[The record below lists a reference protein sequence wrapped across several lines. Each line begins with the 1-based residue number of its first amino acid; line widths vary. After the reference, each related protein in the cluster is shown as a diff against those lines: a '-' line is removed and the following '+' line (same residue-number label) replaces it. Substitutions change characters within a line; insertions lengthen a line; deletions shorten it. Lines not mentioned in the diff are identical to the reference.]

1 MADSNAKI
9 AQIKLSQIKDKI
21 GITNDIKKDFVIH
34 ALTPLEFGKEGD
46 ISYIDQP
53 KYLPS
58 LATSKVSAVLL
69 REEFVSQVP
78 SHIEPLIVQNPH
90 LAFAL
95 LSHYFTQSEFS
106 ETSLESSQEQH
117 LQKINKIHSSVKI
130 MQGAYIGQ
138 NVEIGQGSII
148 MSGAVLSDNV
158 CIGKNCK
165 IYPNVVIYRQSKIA
179 DNVNIH
185 ANTVIGSDGF
195 GYAHTAQG
203 EHIKIEHNGIV
214 EIESNVEIGAGSTI
228 DRAVFGKTLIKKGT
242 KIDNLVQ
249 IGHNCVI
256 GEHSLLVS
264 QVGLAGSTTTGR
276 NVVMGGQAGTGGHIH
291 IGDFVQIAG
300 RGAVGKNLPPNTKWG
315 GHPLMELDAWMK
327 FFVTLRKI
335 VKKSEKA

>member
-1 MADSNAKI
+1 MADSSPKAV
-9 AQIKLSQIKDKI
+9 KLSQIKDKI
-21 GITNDIKKDFVIH
+21 GITNEIKKDFVIH
-34 ALTPLEFGKEGD
+34 ALTPLEFGGQGD

-69 REEFVSQVP
+69 REEFASQVP
-78 SHIEPLIVQNPH
+78 SHIEPLIVPNPH

-95 LSHYFTQSEFS
+95 LSHFFTQSEFC
-106 ETSLESSQEQH
+106 EDSLKSSQEPH
-117 LQKINKIHSSVKI
+117 LRETNKIHSSVKI

-158 CIGKNCK
+158 CIGQNCK

-185 ANTVIGSDGF
+185 ANAVIGSDGF

-327 FFVTLRKI
+327 FFVTLRKM